1 MLMAGSKQWL
11 LAFNTEKCNVM
22 HIRIRLF
29 GHDLPTV
36 YTMSDGNNTIQLQTV
51 TVQKDLGVYITND
64 LKSTEQCIQTN
75 FRKHKLV
82 LVVMSTTSGLDL
94 DDLHCDW
101 SVWTGLSIA
110 ACALCTGIANFG
122 RGPLRLLAVSNLV
135 CCIIALLN

>member
-51 TVQKDLGVYITND
+51 IVQKDLGVYTVSYTHLTLPTIY
-64 LKSTEQCIQTN
+64 
-75 FRKHKLV
+75 
-82 LVVMSTTSGLDL
+82 
-94 DDLHCDW
+94 
-101 SVWTGLSIA
+101 SV
-110 ACALCTGIANFG
+110 
-122 RGPLRLLAVSNLV
+122 
-135 CCIIALLN
+135 